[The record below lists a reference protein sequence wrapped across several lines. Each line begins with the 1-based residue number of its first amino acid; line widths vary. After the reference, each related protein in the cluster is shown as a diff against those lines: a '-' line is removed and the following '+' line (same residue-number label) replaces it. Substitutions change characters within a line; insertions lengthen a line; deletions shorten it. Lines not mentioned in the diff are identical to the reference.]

1 MARAVHD
8 AKAAVGPKNKGFQ
21 TLLDYTEPVQK
32 DPLIRPVDPHS
43 VRLQLQRRSAAEVAR
58 HPFWQQ
64 AQARLLDRFS
74 YIRRPSGVRF
84 DHGIEM
90 LGQPIHLDAG
100 SLHLVWSVGL
110 LAYLSDLRATL
121 GFWSSRLA
129 PSGLLMFVTF
139 GPDTLRDLA
148 MALGDTAQ
156 SQHVPAHPDM
166 HDIGDAL
173 VSVGMSDPVMDAEWL
188 EFTYSTAE
196 SALADIR
203 ALGGNPLIGRP
214 AGLSGSAW
222 RGRVLRALEALR
234 DAGLIRLRIE
244 CVFGHAWARDLQS
257 PRKADDPGQMRPIV
271 WAPKNHRDP

>member
-1 MARAVHD
+1 M
-8 AKAAVGPKNKGFQ
+8 
-21 TLLDYTEPVQK
+21 
-32 DPLIRPVDPHS
+32 
-43 VRLQLQRRSAAEVAR
+43 RLQLQRRSTAEVQR

-64 AQARLLDRFS
+64 AQARLSDRFS
-74 YIRRPSGVRF
+74 YIRPPSGAGF
-84 DHGIEM
+84 DYGIEM
-90 LGQPIHLDAG
+90 LGQPVNLEQG
-100 SLHLVWSVGL
+100 SQQLIWSVGL

-139 GPDTLRDLA
+139 GPDTLRGLA
-148 MALGDTAQ
+148 TALGDTAQ
-156 SQHVPAHPDM
+156 SQHVPAYPDM

-173 VSVGMSDPVMDAEWL
+173 VGLGMGDPVMDAEWL

-203 ALGGNPLIGRP
+203 ALGGNPLMGRP

-222 RGRVLRALEALR
+222 RGRVLQALEALR
-234 DAGLIRLRIE
+234 HAGLIRLRVE
-244 CVFGHAWARDLQS
+244 CIFGHAWARDLQS
-257 PRKADDPGQMRPIV
+257 PRKPDDPGQARPIV

>member
-1 MARAVHD
+1 MARAVRD
-8 AKAAVGPKNKGFQ
+8 AKAAVGLKNKGFQ

-32 DPLIRPVDPHS
+32 DPLIRPVDPRS
-43 VRLQLQRRSAAEVAR
+43 VRLQLQRRSAVEVAR

-74 YIRRPSGVRF
+74 YIRPPSGTRF
-84 DHGIEM
+84 DHSIDM
-90 LGQPIHLDAG
+90 LGQPVHLEEG
-100 SLHLVWSVGL
+100 SQQLIWSVGL

-129 PSGLLMFVTF
+129 PSGLLIFVTF
-139 GPDTLRDLA
+139 GPDTLRGLA
-148 MALGDTAQ
+148 TALGDTAQ
-156 SQHVPAHPDM
+156 SQHVPAYPDM

-173 VSVGMSDPVMDAEWL
+173 VGLGMGDPVMDAEWL

-203 ALGGNPLIGRP
+203 ALGGNPLMGRP

-222 RGRVLRALEALR
+222 RGRVLQALEALR
-234 DAGLIRLRIE
+234 HAGLIRLRVE
-244 CVFGHAWARDLQS
+244 CIFGHAWARDLQS
-257 PRKADDPGQMRPIV
+257 PRKPDDPGQARPIV
-271 WAPKNHRDP
+271 WAPTNHRDP

>member
-1 MARAVHD
+1 MARAVRD
-8 AKAAVGPKNKGFQ
+8 AKAAAGLKNKGFQ
-21 TLLDYTEPVQK
+21 TPLDYTEPVQK
-32 DPLIRPVDPHS
+32 DPLIRPVDPRS
-43 VRLQLQRRSAAEVAR
+43 VRLQLQRRSAAGVAR

-74 YIRRPSGVRF
+74 YIRPPSGARF
-84 DHGIEM
+84 DHSIET
-90 LGQPIHLDAG
+90 LGQPIHLEEG
-100 SLHLVWSVGL
+100 SQQLIWSVGL

-139 GPDTLRDLA
+139 GPDTLRGLA
-148 MALGDTAQ
+148 TALGDTAQ
-156 SQHVPAHPDM
+156 SQHVPAYPDM

-173 VSVGMSDPVMDAEWL
+173 VGLGMSDPVMDAEWL

-196 SALADIR
+196 SALADVR
-203 ALGGNPLIGRP
+203 ALGGNPLTGRP

-222 RGRVLRALEALR
+222 RSRVLQALEALR
-234 DAGLIRLRIE
+234 HAGLIRLRVE
-244 CVFGHAWARDLQS
+244 CIFGHAWARDLQS
-257 PRKADDPGQMRPIV
+257 PRKLDDSGQARPIV

>member
-1 MARAVHD
+1 MARAVRD
-8 AKAAVGPKNKGFQ
+8 AKAAAGLKNKGFQ
-21 TLLDYTEPVQK
+21 TRLDYTEPVLK
-32 DPLIRPVDPHS
+32 DPLIRPVDPRS

-74 YIRRPSGVRF
+74 YIRPPSGARF
-84 DHGIEM
+84 DHSIDL
-90 LGQPIHLDAG
+90 LGQPIDLAAG
-100 SLHLVWSVGL
+100 SLQLIWSVGL

-139 GPDTLRDLA
+139 GPDTLRGLA
-148 MALGDTAQ
+148 TALGDIAQ
-156 SQHVPAHPDM
+156 CRHVPAQPDM

-173 VSVGMSDPVMDAEWL
+173 VGLGMSDPVMDAEWL

-203 ALGGNPLIGRP
+203 ALGGNPLTGRP
-214 AGLSGSAW
+214 AGLSGRAW
-222 RGRVLRALEALR
+222 RGRVLQALEALR
-234 DAGLIRLRIE
+234 HAGRIRLRIE
-244 CVFGHAWARDLQS
+244 CVFGHAWARDPQS
-257 PRKADDPGQMRPIV
+257 RLKPDDPGQPRPIV

>member
-1 MARAVHD
+1 VRD
-8 AKAAVGPKNKGFQ
+8 AKAAAGLQNKGFQ
-21 TLLDYTEPVQK
+21 TPLDYTEPVQK
-32 DPLIRPVDPHS
+32 DPLIRPVDPRS

-64 AQARLLDRFS
+64 AQARLLDRLS
-74 YIRRPSGVRF
+74 YIRPPSGARF
-84 DHGIEM
+84 DHSIEM
-90 LGQPIHLDAG
+90 LGQPIHLDAS
-100 SLHLVWSVGL
+100 SLQMIWSVGL

-129 PSGLLMFVTF
+129 PSGLLMFTTF
-139 GPDTLRDLA
+139 GPDTLRGLA
-148 MALGDTAQ
+148 LALGDTAQ

-173 VSVGMSDPVMDAEWL
+173 VGVGMSDPVMDAEWL

-203 ALGGNPLIGRP
+203 ALGGNPLAGRP

-222 RGRVLRALEALR
+222 RGRVLQALEGLR
-234 DAGLIRLRIE
+234 HAGLIRLRIE
-244 CVFGHAWARDLQS
+244 CVFGHAWARDLQPS
-257 PRKADDPGQMRPIV
+257 QKTDDPGQARPIV